1 MSNQTQWSS
10 EPTPKSPRFWEPF
23 FGNAIALS
31 IASAAL
37 LLSGCTEKASTQA
50 ATFPETKA
58 ECAATAV
65 PNSFVV
71 HWKDG
76 TVSVERGLTRE
87 DFERDVFE
95 KHKDD
100 IRFAE
105 QDQTIK
111 LSPMSLSPDFVS
123 AAGSVADVGSSA
135 APEDTWGQ
143 TITGAQEA
151 WNVGVR
157 GAGVKVAIIDSGV
170 DITHPQLRSRIYVN
184 TQEIGGNGIDD
195 DQNGYVDDVS
205 GWDFDADQPIVGDSA
220 GHGTHV
226 AGIVA
231 ADHINGT
238 VRGIAPE
245 AQIIPLDFMD
255 SSGQGNLGDAILA
268 IQYAADQGARII
280 NASWG
285 GAPCSQS
292 LNRAI
297 TDLEAR
303 GILFIAAAGNS
314 GVDLDQLPEYPAAFT
329 IPSQITV
336 GASTARDFTAGFS
349 NYSFKLVHLFAPG
362 AQILSTYPGAR
373 SASLSGTSMAAPF
386 VAGAAALVL
395 SANPGAS
402 AAQVR
407 SALFNSV
414 DRGGFAAKTQGRLN
428 ISRALSSF

>member
-1 MSNQTQWSS
+1 MSEIQWSS
-10 EPTPKSPRFWEPF
+10 EASSKSPRIWEPF
-23 FGNAIALS
+23 FAIV
-31 IASAAL
+31 IAAAAL
-37 LLSGCTEKASTQA
+37 FLSGCIDSPTSQTN
-50 ATFPETKA
+50 TFPETKA

-76 TVSVERGLTRE
+76 TVSVERGYTRNE
-87 DFERDVFE
+87 FEKEVFE
-95 KHKDD
+95 KYKDE
-100 IRFAE
+100 ISFAE
-105 QDQTIK
+105 QDQSIR
-111 LSPMSLSPDFVS
+111 LSPMSLAPDRVS
-123 AAGSVADVGSSA
+123 NSDVGAMA
-135 APEDTWGQ
+135 AAEDTSGQDTWGQ
-143 TITGAQEA
+143 SITGAQSA
-151 WNVGVR
+151 WNAGVR
-157 GAGVKVAIIDSGV
+157 GAGVTVAVIDSGV
-170 DITHPQLRSRIYVN
+170 DITHPQLRNQIYVN
-184 TQEIGGNGIDD
+184 RAEIPGNGLDD
-195 DQNGYVDDVS
+195 DGNGYVDDVS
-205 GWDFDADQPIVGDSA
+205 GWDFDGDQPIVGDSA

-231 ADHINGT
+231 ADHVNGN

-245 AQIIPLDFMD
+245 AKILPLDFMD
-255 SSGQGNLGDAILA
+255 SNGQGNLGDAILA
-268 IQYAADQGARII
+268 IQYATQQGARII

-297 TDLEAR
+297 AELENR
-303 GILFIAAAGNS
+303 GVLFVAAAGNS
-314 GVDLDQLPEYPAAFT
+314 GVNLDQLPEYPAAFT

-395 SANPGAS
+395 SAHPNAT

-407 SALFNSV
+407 AALFGSV
-414 DRGGFAAKTQGRLN
+414 DRGGFAATTQGRLN
-428 ISRALSSF
+428 ISKAISGFQN

>member
-1 MSNQTQWSS
+1 MSNQSQWSS
-10 EPTPKSPRFWEPF
+10 QPTAKSPRFWEPF
-23 FGNAIALS
+23 FAIA
-31 IASAAL
+31 IAAAAL
-37 LLSGCTEKASTQA
+37 FLSGCTEKAPTQA

-58 ECAATAV
+58 ECTATAV

-71 HWKDG
+71 HWRDG
-76 TVSVERGLTRE
+76 TVSVERGYTRE
-87 DFERDVFE
+87 DFEREIFE

-111 LSPMSLSPDFVS
+111 LSPMSRSPEMVTATDAGAS
-123 AAGSVADVGSSA
+123 AL
-135 APEDTWGQ
+135 PEDTWGQ

-151 WNVGVR
+151 WNAGVR

-170 DITHPQLRSRIYVN
+170 DIAHPQLRSRIYVN
-184 TQEIGGNGIDD
+184 TGEVAGNGIDD

-205 GWDFDADQPIVGDSA
+205 GWDFDGDQPIVGDSA

-231 ADHINGT
+231 ADHINGN
-238 VRGIAPE
+238 VRGVAPE

-255 SSGQGNLGDAILA
+255 ANGQGNLGDAILA

-297 TDLEAR
+297 SDLEAK
-303 GILFIAAAGNS
+303 GVLFIAAAGNS
-314 GVDLDQLPEYPAAFT
+314 GINLDQLPEYPAAFT

-349 NYSFKLVHLFAPG
+349 NYSFRLVHLFAPG

-386 VAGAAALVL
+386 VAGAAALIL
-395 SANPGAS
+395 SAHPGAT

-407 SALFNSV
+407 SALFSSV

>member
-1 MSNQTQWSS
+1 MSNQVTWSS
-10 EPTPKSPRFWEPF
+10 EPTTKSPRFWEPIF
-23 FGNAIALS
+23 AIA
-31 IASAAL
+31 IAAAAL
-37 LLSGCTEKASTQA
+37 FLSGCNDNTPTQA
-50 ATFPETKA
+50 ATFPETKS
-58 ECAATAV
+58 ECTATAV

-76 TVSVERGLTRE
+76 SVSVERGRTRE
-87 DFERDVFE
+87 DFEREVFE

-100 IRFAE
+100 ISFAE

-111 LSPMSLSPDFVS
+111 LSPMSLLPESVS
-123 AAGSVADVGSSA
+123 ATDAGASSLAD
-135 APEDTWGQ
+135 DNWGQ

-151 WNVGVR
+151 WNAGVR
-157 GAGVKVAIIDSGV
+157 GSGVKVAIVDSGV
-170 DITHPQLRSRIYVN
+170 DISHPQLRSRIYVN
-184 TQEIGGNGIDD
+184 NGEIAANGIDD

-205 GWDFDADQPIVGDSA
+205 GWDFDADQPVVGDSA

-226 AGIVA
+226 SGIVA
-231 ADHINGT
+231 ADHINGA

-245 AQIIPLDFMD
+245 SQIIPLDFMN

-268 IQYAADQGARII
+268 IQYAVDQGARII

-297 TDLEAR
+297 ADLETR
-303 GILFIAAAGNS
+303 GILFVAAAGNS

-362 AQILSTYPGAR
+362 AQIMSTYPGAR

-386 VAGAAALVL
+386 VAGAAALIL
-395 SANPGAS
+395 SAHPGAT

-407 SALFNSV
+407 AALFGSV

>member
-10 EPTPKSPRFWEPF
+10 EPTAKSPRFWEPF
-23 FGNAIALS
+23 FAIA
-31 IASAAL
+31 IAAAAL
-37 LLSGCTEKASTQA
+37 LLSGCTEKTSTQA

-58 ECAATAV
+58 ECTATAV

-76 TVSVERGLTRE
+76 SVSVERGLTRE
-87 DFERDVFE
+87 DFNREVFE
-95 KHKDD
+95 KHKED
-100 IRFAE
+100 IQFAE

-111 LSPMSLSPDFVS
+111 LSPMSLAPDFIS
-123 AAGSVADVGSSA
+123 ATDVGASA
-135 APEDTWGQ
+135 TAEDTWGQ

-151 WNVGVR
+151 WNTGVR

-297 TDLEAR
+297 ADLEAR
-303 GILFIAAAGNS
+303 GVLFIAAAGNS
-314 GVDLDQLPEYPAAFT
+314 GVDLDRLPEYPAAFT

-395 SANPGAS
+395 SAHPSAT

-414 DRGGFAAKTQGRLN
+414 DRGGFAAQTQGRLN
-428 ISRALSSF
+428 IGRALSSF